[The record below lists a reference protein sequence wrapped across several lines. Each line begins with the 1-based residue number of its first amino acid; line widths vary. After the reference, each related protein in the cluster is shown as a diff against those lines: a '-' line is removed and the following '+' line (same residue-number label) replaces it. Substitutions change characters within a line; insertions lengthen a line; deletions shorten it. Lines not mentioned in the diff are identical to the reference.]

1 MTNEQELP
9 PLPQGVAHV
18 HSDNEFCWEVP
29 LVPPVWWPVDLF
41 TADQMREYA
50 RAALASQVV
59 QEPVAYRF
67 THNRGNGRTAY
78 TYHDNTP
85 ENNWRTAYRD
95 TCLSIEPL
103 YATSVAA
110 GEPQTEGVQAA
121 APTGDLDRI
130 RDLHQQ
136 ARKDRAASAVTGVQ
150 QGLVTPDPAGVAL
163 AHAPV
168 AAVEKEPDYWS
179 RGHFYKGKRHVLRP
193 LADLDKLPIGT
204 QMYAHGVKTVD
215 GGQKNG

>member
-1 MTNEQELP
+1 MTNEQALENCRLFAARHRAEDWAKTILRFCNEGGATGS
-9 PLPQGVAHV
+9 PL
-18 HSDNEFCWEVP
+18 
-29 LVPPVWWPVDLF
+29 
-41 TADQMREYA
+41 

-110 GEPQTEGVQAA
+110 GEPHTEVVPASSVQRLMGDLQKRSDECEGVLIHIHRDELRKLLAVASGVLTGAPGATDVERAAWLADKIGALGDYAKEAA
-121 APTGDLDRI
+121 AMLRRWP
-130 RDLHQQ
+130 
-136 ARKDRAASAVTGVQ
+136 S
-150 QGLVTPDPAGVAL
+150 GVAL
-163 AHAPV
+163 PRALNDKPV
-168 AAVEKEPDYWS
+168 TGA
-179 RGHFYKGKRHVLRP
+179 
-193 LADLDKLPIGT
+193 
-204 QMYAHGVKTVD
+204 
-215 GGQKNG
+215 